1 MVADRK
7 NNKINVLQLVEGFSL
22 GGAEKKLKELVKFM
36 DRKKFNTVVCSLG
49 LGDTIKGEFEKL
61 QDLGIEVMEIPRKV
75 RVDFGL
81 LYKITKLIKEKN
93 IDVVMTTLFYAD
105 VIGPLAG
112 KLGKAKAVFSWETIS
127 APWWLYKRR
136 LWPYQFAIR
145 YCKKVVSVSN
155 ATARFLID
163 ERGVPE
169 EKVMVI
175 PYGVNLDKYNTN
187 DDGIE
192 KRKSIGL
199 TKGDLVVGMVGRLVP
214 QKAHLYL
221 IQAAE
226 AVVKTFPDVK
236 FVLVGDGELHE
247 ELGEKTKELGVDKN
261 FIFLGFRNDV
271 DELLST
277 FDIFTLPSLYEGL
290 PNVVLEAMASGLP
303 VVATPVDGTKEAVV
317 DNETGILVPV
327 KDVEKLAASLVK
339 LLKDKELA
347 KKMGRRGRKRVE
359 EEFSL
364 EKQIRSFEKLYE
376 SYV

>member
-1 MVADRK
+1 MGT
-7 NNKINVLQLVEGFSL
+7 NGKINVLQLVEGFGL
-22 GGAEKKLKELVKFM
+22 GGAEKKLKELIEYM
-36 DRKKFNTVVCSLG
+36 DRDKFNTVVCSLG
-49 LGDTIKGEFEKL
+49 LGDTIKEDFEKL
-61 QDLGIEVMEIPRKV
+61 GDLGIEVMEIPRKV

-81 LYKITKLIKEKN
+81 LFKIAKLIKEKD

-145 YCKKVVSVSN
+145 YCKKVVSVSK

-169 EKVMVI
+169 KKVMII
-175 PYGVNLDKYNTN
+175 PYGVNLDQYNTS
-187 DDGIE
+187 DDGSE

-199 TKGDLVVGMVGRLVP
+199 KKDDLVVGMVGRLVP
-214 QKAHLYL
+214 QKGHVYL
-221 IQAAE
+221 IEAAE
-226 AVVKTFPDVK
+226 TVVKTFPDVK
-236 FVLVGDGELHE
+236 FVLAGDGELHE
-247 ELGEKTKELGVDKN
+247 ELVAKAKKHGVDKN
-261 FIFLGFRNDV
+261 FVFLGFRHDV

-303 VVATPVDGTKEAVV
+303 IVATPADGTKEAVV
-317 DNETGILVPV
+317 DNETGILVPI
-327 KDVEKLAASLVK
+327 KDVEKLATALIK
-339 LLKDKELA
+339 LLKDKKLA
-347 KKMGRRGRKRVE
+347 KEMGEKGRKRVE

-364 EKQIRSFEKLYE
+364 EKQVRSFEKLYE